1 MFEAVWPSLPPA
13 FRDELIL
20 QCVKHLK
27 GSPDEYDAFARLIA
41 DAIKARPQS
50 VKAQWRMS
58 DTFGTTRALARDP
71 KRGAPFLAVTYMS
84 VRKADLSALYA
95 ALGVTHKDLDV
106 AESSA
111 VTNPPTQ
118 AQFSSV
124 LAKGIDGVSMDSVRC
139 MVAVIAD
146 VGIDAWQTPAREALA
161 QHLAAKG

>member
-1 MFEAVWPSLPPA
+1 MFEAVWPTFPAA
-13 FRDELIL
+13 FREELVL

-27 GSPDEYDAFARLIA
+27 GSPDEYDAFARIVA

-50 VKAQWRMS
+50 VKSQWRMS
-58 DTFGTTRALARDP
+58 DTFGTMRALARDP
-71 KRGAPFLAVTYMS
+71 KRGAPFVAVTYMS
-84 VRKADLSALYA
+84 VRKADLTALYA

-111 VTNPPTQ
+111 VASPPTE
-118 AQFSSV
+118 AQFASV
-124 LAKGIDGVSMDSVRC
+124 LAKGLDGVSMDSVRC

-146 VGIDAWQTPAREALA
+146 VGIDAWQAPARGALA

>member
-1 MFEAVWPSLPPA
+1 MFEAVWPTLPAA

-27 GSPDEYDAFARLIA
+27 GSPDEYEAFARVVA

-71 KRGAPFLAVTYMS
+71 KRGAPFFAVTYMGA
-84 VRKADLSALYA
+84 RKADLTALYA
-95 ALGVTHKDLDV
+95 ALGVAHTDLDV

-111 VTNPPTQ
+111 VQNPPTQ
-118 AQFSSV
+118 AQFAAV
-124 LAKGIDGVSMDSVRC
+124 LAQGLEGVSTDSVRC

-146 VGIDAWQTPAREALA
+146 VGIEAWQAPAREALA
-161 QHLAAKG
+161 QHLAAKA